1 MNVQEDMNVTLV
13 LHVPIQS
20 EAIPAHVT
28 MDTRG
33 MESTAMVKHHAL
45 NSRPHVLNSNALHLL
60 NSNAPCPKFNALAPC
75 MS

>member
-28 MDTRG
+28 MDTQG

-45 NSRPHVLNSNALHLL
+45 PHVLNSNALHLL
-60 NSNAPCPKFNALAPC
+60 NSGALQVLIPMPPCPKF
-75 MS
+75 